1 MRIFTFSIMM
11 ILSVCLGFSQNRA
24 YTVESVPNVHLQDR
38 TRYVTNPDNILS
50 AGTEREINSKIYN
63 LEQQTGIEI
72 VVVVLNSIGDTDC
85 FDFSHKLLN
94 TWGVGKKGKNNGMV
108 VLLVTDQR
116 CIHMYTGYGL
126 EGILPDA
133 ICKRIQTKYMI
144 SHFKNKDWDTGM
156 LAGMEQICSRL
167 DGSMVNDELE
177 KEEGLGLNVLILILG
192 IFGLFGVIG
201 MYQAYKEMKCPQCG
215 KPKMMRTDS
224 RVISRTRSAVKEEW
238 TYTCANCGFTKNV
251 IRNSYRDSG
260 GGIPPIIGGFGGGSR
275 GGGFR
280 GGSFGG
286 GIGGGGG
293 AGSRF

>member
-1 MRIFTFSIMM
+1 MKIFTFSIM
-11 ILSVCLGFSQNRA
+11 IVLSVCLGFSQNKA
-24 YTVESVPNVHLQDR
+24 YTVETVPNVHLQDR

-50 AGTEREINSKIYN
+50 AEAEREINSKIYK

-72 VVVVLNSIGDTDC
+72 VVVVLNSIGEADC

-144 SHFKNKDWDTGM
+144 SHLKNKDWDAGM

-167 DGSMVNDELE
+167 DGSMTNDELE
-177 KEEGLGLNVLILILG
+177 QEDEIGLGVFVL
-192 IFGLFGVIG
+192 IFGLLGLLGIIG
-201 MYQAYKEMKCPQCG
+201 AYQSYKETKCPQCG
-215 KPKMMRTDS
+215 KHKLMRTNS
-224 RVISRTRSAVKEEW
+224 RVISRSSSVVKEEW
-238 TYTCANCGFTKNV
+238 TYTCANCRFTKNV
-251 IRNSYRDSG
+251 IRNSYRDNGS
-260 GGIPPIIGGFGGGSR
+260 GIPPIIGGLGGGSR
-275 GGGFR
+275 SGGFR